1 MIYKFKS
8 DATADIVMMG
18 PDGDSVLRV
27 IGKEPAPRGI
37 IEAAA
42 MPAAIAAIEQAIAAE
57 AAVPAEEDKPAER
70 DAETEDEARVGRG
83 VRLQQRAW
91 PLLEMLRRSQA
102 EDKDIVWGV

>member
-18 PDGDSVLRV
+18 PDGDSVLRL

-57 AAVPAEEDKPAER
+57 AAAPAAEDKPEEGA
-70 DAETEDEARVGRG
+70 AEDEAPVGRG